1 MWYTIQQWA
10 DCTWQHHHFL
20 RIIWNMVWNRCAKSK
35 VLALA
40 LKNGTWHELWGARN
54 NDNTWIRYWISCLLM
69 FYNVQFAVSVVAC
82 ILLYQSHPA
91 DGVLVV
97 RWYPCTILCLS
108 YLILP
113 KWLLY
118 FAMEHFKLYTYV
130 YYFNEH
136 LKPFP
141 NTFSSQVFIRLFF
154 HVIMESTRRWIANDE
169 QRDISL
175 WRKFYNGFHVCYF
188 NLQC

>member
-20 RIIWNMVWNRCAKSK
+20 RIIWNIVWNRCAKSK
-35 VLALA
+35 ALALA

-97 RWYPCTILCLS
+97 RWYPCTISCLS

-113 KWLLY
+113 MRWHILNCIHMYIILTSTWNRFQTHFRLKFSFGY
-118 FAMEHFKLYTYV
+118 FSML
-130 YYFNEH
+130 
-136 LKPFP
+136 
-141 NTFSSQVFIRLFF
+141 
-154 HVIMESTRRWIANDE
+154 
-169 QRDISL
+169 
-175 WRKFYNGFHVCYF
+175 
-188 NLQC
+188 